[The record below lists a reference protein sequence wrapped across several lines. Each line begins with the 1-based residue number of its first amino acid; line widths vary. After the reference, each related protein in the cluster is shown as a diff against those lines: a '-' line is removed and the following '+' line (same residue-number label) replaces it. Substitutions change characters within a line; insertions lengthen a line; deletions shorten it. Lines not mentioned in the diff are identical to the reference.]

1 MVNLPTNLDFLT
13 FSSFFARL
21 KGCVWPAMAG
31 QKCPHLQS
39 PEFEVRLGRPFM
51 IALRAGMCVARPR
64 ANSTARSLRDSLEAS
79 RKAGRSNMEQI
90 LINLVTGALGGVAVG
105 QSSPAFDLGMIGN
118 IISGLIGG
126 GVLGQVVT
134 LLLPAITAAAQSG
147 NLSVEG
153 IISQVIAGGAG
164 GAILTAIIGAIKN
177 KAAA

>member
-1 MVNLPTNLDFLT
+1 MDRDAEWVLT
-13 FSSFFARL
+13 RHP
-21 KGCVWPAMAG
+21 G
-31 QKCPHLQS
+31 
-39 PEFEVRLGRPFM
+39 
-51 IALRAGMCVARPR
+51 
-64 ANSTARSLRDSLEAS
+64 SLRDSLEVS

-105 QSSPAFDLGMIGN
+105 KSSPTFDLGMIGN
-118 IISGLIGG
+118 IISGLVGG
-126 GVLGQVVT
+126 GVLGQGVT